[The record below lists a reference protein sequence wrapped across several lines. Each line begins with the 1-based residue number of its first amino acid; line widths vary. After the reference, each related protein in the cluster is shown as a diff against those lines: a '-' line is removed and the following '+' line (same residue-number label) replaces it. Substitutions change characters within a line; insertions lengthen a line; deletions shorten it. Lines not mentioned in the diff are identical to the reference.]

1 VSSASDHDWHRL
13 PVDDVGYIH
22 PSEVLAMEDEQL
34 RRWVANFEHNRY
46 RGWRNHANLW
56 RDTLGLDKTRGK
68 HILDFGCGFGIEAL
82 QFAPRNRL
90 TLYDLTD
97 EGLEAAAYVLAVH
110 GFVCDTTR
118 DELPEADIFYA
129 NGSLHHTPN
138 MPQILAD
145 APCPEAR
152 IMVYSDKAEQAVG
165 GSWRAM
171 DEVGGY
177 CDFYSPERLDDC
189 TPGWNLRE
197 WHYITDRDWY
207 LTATLDRV

>member
-1 VSSASDHDWHRL
+1 
-13 PVDDVGYIH
+13 VDDVGYLH
-22 PSEVLAMEDEQL
+22 PSEILAMGDSEILD
-34 RRWVANFEHNRY
+34 WVAQFERNRY
-46 RGWRNHANLW
+46 EGWRNHDNLW
-56 RDTLGLDKTRGK
+56 RVTLGLDTTRGE
-68 HILDFGCGFGIEAL
+68 HIIDYGCGFGIEAL

-110 GFVCDTTR
+110 GFACDTTR

-138 MPQILAD
+138 MPQILID

-152 IMVYSDKAEQAVG
+152 IMVYSDKAEKAVG

-189 TPGWNLRE
+189 TPGWNVRE

>member
-1 VSSASDHDWHRL
+1 LSDHDWHRL

-22 PSEVLAMEDEQL
+22 PSEVLAMDDEQL
-34 RRWVANFEHNRY
+34 RRWVANFERNRY
-46 RGWRNHANLW
+46 EGWRNHENLW
-56 RDTLGLDKTRGK
+56 RDTLGLDTTLGK
-68 HILDFGCGFGIEAL
+68 HILDYGCGFGIEAL

-90 TLYDLTD
+90 TLFDLTD

-110 GFVCDTTR
+110 GFCCDTTR

-129 NGSLHHTPN
+129 NGSLHHARN
-138 MPQILAD
+138 MSEIMES

-152 IMVYSDKAEQAVG
+152 LMVYSDKAREAVG

-177 CDFYSPERLDDC
+177 CNFYSPQELDDAC
-189 TPGWNLRE
+189 PGWSVRE
-197 WHYITDRDWY
+197 WRYITDRWWY
-207 LTATLDRV
+207 LTATLDRDGS